1 MEREKKTP
9 QRSARLLHP
18 ETPPWL
24 LRAVIFAAVIWWGA
38 QAAVDA
44 AISLRVILITLVSCF
59 IAACAL
65 EVPVNFL
72 EHHRWPRSLATL
84 SVLGVLVAGFLFFAG
99 AVATLVSKQA
109 STMIKRAP
117 HLVASATK
125 TLNHWF
131 HLHINA
137 TKLSAEVH
145 NFKLSH
151 LLSTHGAT
159 LEASGAST
167 LAAIGLV
174 LMGLFVAYYL
184 VSDGPHLRRVACSF
198 LPPRSQKE
206 FVRAWDLA
214 VEKTGGYFVSRFI
227 LMVIRFVALLPL
239 LEILHVPYAVVLSL
253 WFAIISEFI
262 PVIGSIAG
270 CALPI
275 LLALSISPRV
285 AVVVAIYVVVLTLI
299 RDYVLAPKLTRATMS
314 LHPALAFLSVIVA
327 AKLIGPL
334 GALIAIPLLATLQ
347 AFFSSYIERH
357 DLHDDVVPPLTPT

>member
-1 MEREKKTP
+1 
-9 QRSARLLHP
+9 
-18 ETPPWL
+18 
-24 LRAVIFAAVIWWGA
+24 
-38 QAAVDA
+38 
-44 AISLRVILITLVSCF
+44 VILITLVSCF

-72 EHHRWPRSLATL
+72 ERHRWPRSLATL
-84 SVLGVLVAGFLFFAG
+84 SVLGALGAGLLFFAG

-109 STMIKRAP
+109 STMIKHAP
-117 HLVASATK
+117 RLVASAAK

-137 TKLSAEVH
+137 AKLSAEVH
-145 NFKLSH
+145 NFKLSR

-159 LEASGAST
+159 LASSGLST
-167 LAAIGLV
+167 LTAIGLV
-174 LMGLFVAYYL
+174 LTGLFVAYYL

-227 LMVIRFVALLPL
+227 LMVIRFIALLPL
-239 LEILHVPYAVVLSL
+239 LEILHVPYGVVLSL

-262 PVIGSIAG
+262 PVIGSILG

-275 LLALSISPRV
+275 LLALPVSPRV
-285 AVVVAIYVVVLTLI
+285 AIVVAVYVIVLTQV
-299 RDYVLAPKLTRATMS
+299 RDYVLAPKITRRTMS
-314 LHPALAFLSVIVA
+314 LHPALAFLSVIIA

-357 DLHDDVVPPLTPT
+357 DLHDDVVPPLTPA